1 MFKVSPSALPL
12 IVGHGSVVIEVIAE
26 EAFTYSLH
34 CYRHPWDR
42 YSVRCGVRVMQVE
55 CWMEGCGGAVQHCL
69 TCMLHT
75 YASSSSLCPPSSSS
89 SPSRPPPP
97 PSALPSP
104 LFVLPPP
111 PPSACPPP
119 PPALPPLP
127 PLFALPPPSTLPPL
141 SPLPVLPLPSLSA
154 LPPYSSSLFSFSSF
168 LQQVFEVQGFQ
179 VKGRI
184 IMPRKVT
191 VNRAF
196 SDHTMLFRSLPV
208 QTSGVQAH
216 AWPTV

>member
-1 MFKVSPSALPL
+1 MWWCNTALSYMHATYVCLFLLSLPSLL
-12 IVGHGSVVIEVIAE
+12 
-26 EAFTYSLH
+26 FLLSL
-34 CYRHPWDR
+34 
-42 YSVRCGVRVMQVE
+42 
-55 CWMEGCGGAVQHCL
+55 
-69 TCMLHT
+69 
-75 YASSSSLCPPSSSS
+75 PPSSSS
-89 SPSRPPPP
+89 SPSHPPPP
-97 PSALPSP
+97 PSA
-104 LFVLPPP
+104 LPPP